1 MIIVI
6 IFIFL
11 YLVANKVLMERIK
24 NYFSKLFLEKY
35 KLKKKSKWYKN
46 QIIDYLYDI

>member
-1 MIIVI
+1 MIVVI

-24 NYFSKLFLEKY
+24 SYFSKLFFEKY
-35 KLKKKSKWYKN
+35 KLNTSQN
-46 QIIDYLYDI
+46 DIKTR

>member
-1 MIIVI
+1 MYLVI

-24 NYFSKLFLEKY
+24 SYFSKLFLEKY
-35 KLKKKSKWYKN
+35 KLKTSQN
-46 QIIDYLYDI
+46 DIKTK